1 MNSGKDDLCSAR
13 ALSVATSHL
22 LLAYM
27 EVGCCSMGVDILF
40 LDVKHTPRVNKQM
53 PDMNNATLDHELLSG
68 WMATYGKLKYCCG
81 CGKGSG
87 RDRTCE
93 DGGGGGGCGGG
104 GRGVAVG
111 V

>member
-1 MNSGKDDLCSAR
+1 
-13 ALSVATSHL
+13 
-22 LLAYM
+22 M

-53 PDMNNATLDHELLSG
+53 PDMNNATLDRELLSG
-68 WMATYGKLKYCCG
+68 WLATDGKLKYCCG

-93 DGGGGGGCGGG
+93 DGGGGGGCGGV
-104 GRGVAVG
+104 GRGVALG

>member
-1 MNSGKDDLCSAR
+1 
-13 ALSVATSHL
+13 
-22 LLAYM
+22 M

-40 LDVKHTPRVNKQM
+40 LDLKHTPRVNKQM

-68 WMATYGKLKYCCG
+68 WLATYGKLKYCCG

-87 RDRTCE
+87 IDRTCE